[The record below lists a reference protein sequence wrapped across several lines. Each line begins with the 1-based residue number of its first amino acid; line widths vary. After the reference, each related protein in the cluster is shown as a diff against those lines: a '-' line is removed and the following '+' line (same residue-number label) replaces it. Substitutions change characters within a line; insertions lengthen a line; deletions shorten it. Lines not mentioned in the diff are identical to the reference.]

1 MNLSDA
7 IKSRR
12 SIRRYKQKQV
22 DDKLLAD
29 LVDSARLA
37 PSGGNMQHLRFVVV
51 RTPENVEKVFAL
63 TGWGG
68 HVRPKRSPV
77 WGKDA
82 PAAFIAVTAPAEVA
96 KSLRH
101 LHGDAGAA
109 IQNMLLKAVE
119 LGLGTCWIGNF
130 KEENVS
136 PVIGLGADMKT
147 LYLVAVGYP
156 DESPVQENIGSGD
169 STKYSLDE
177 KDVLHVPKFKVD
189 AIATWK

>member
-1 MNLSDA
+1 MNLTDA

-12 SIRRYKQKQV
+12 SIRRYKQKPV
-22 DDKLLAD
+22 DDKLLAE
-29 LVDSARLA
+29 LIDSARLA

-51 RTPENVEKVFAL
+51 RTPELAQKVFAL

-68 HVRPKRSPV
+68 HVKPKRSPV

-82 PAAFIAVTAPAEVA
+82 PLAFIAVIAKAETAD
-96 KSLRH
+96 KLRH

-109 IQNMLLKAVE
+109 IQNILLKAVD

-147 LYLVAVGYP
+147 LYLIAVGYP

-169 STKYSLDE
+169 STKYFLDD
-177 KDVLHVPKFKVD
+177 KDVIHVPKFKVD
-189 AIATWK
+189 AITIWK